1 MRTRKWRCRLRR
13 LIRLSRH
20 RRILPPIRLL
30 LPIRS
35 DAQVEFSLADQKVV
49 SSGIIIFGL
58 SMLIPVI
65 GLLYVK
71 LEKVIL
77 RRAGIPPIEEHIAS
91 LKMPDQAI
99 EEPMELRKAA

>member
-1 MRTRKWRCRLRR
+1 
-13 LIRLSRH
+13 
-20 RRILPPIRLL
+20 
-30 LPIRS
+30 
-35 DAQVEFSLADQKVV
+35 LADQKVV

-99 EEPMELRKAA
+99 EEPIELRKAA

>member
-1 MRTRKWRCRLRR
+1 M
-13 LIRLSRH
+13 
-20 RRILPPIRLL
+20 
-30 LPIRS
+30 
-35 DAQVEFSLADQKVV
+35 

-99 EEPMELRKAA
+99 EEPIELRKAA